1 MLRGVSLRDAGNFST
16 KFQLSTACSARLRK
30 NCAVPFFGKS
40 FMRRTKKRTT
50 RAYVWLTP
58 EEKNAWKNLA
68 ASSGMNLN
76 DYIRSC
82 VERRKIPSVSA

>member
-1 MLRGVSLRDAGNFST
+1 MT
-16 KFQLSTACSARLRK
+16 
-30 NCAVPFFGKS
+30 
-40 FMRRTKKRTT
+40 RTKKRTT

-58 EEKNAWKNLA
+58 EEKNAWKNKA

-82 VERRKIPSVSA
+82 VERRKIPQSLRNSFRSLERYIFQGSYELNRPVKEGS